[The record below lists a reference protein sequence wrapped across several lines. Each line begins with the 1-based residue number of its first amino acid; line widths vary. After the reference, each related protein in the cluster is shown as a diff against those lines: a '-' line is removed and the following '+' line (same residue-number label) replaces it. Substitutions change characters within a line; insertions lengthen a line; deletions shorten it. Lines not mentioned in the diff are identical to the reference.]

1 MVFLPTMQT
10 LSFSNTPQFFASLGK
25 FCASVIDSADI
36 SDKVAAVL
44 SKVKAGG
51 DKAVLEYTRQFDG
64 ARLTAKKMRVTAEE
78 LKSAVKT
85 LAPEERSAIRQS
97 IAQVKSFHKKTLP
110 KNWKDRNSQ
119 GGIVGEQFYPIQ
131 RVGLY
136 IPGGNVPLVSTVVMT
151 AVLAKLV
158 KCPEICVCTPPKA
171 DGSVEPGMLAVLS
184 MVGVEEVYKVGG
196 AQAIGAMAYGTATI
210 PAVDKIFGPG
220 NAYVMEAKRQA
231 LGTVGIDLLPGPS
244 EVMII
249 ADAGANP
256 DHVTADLLAQAE
268 HGSGKE
274 IIYLATTSKAL
285 LSKVEQSIAR
295 QLPECSH
302 RESCEKVLKSR
313 FLTVLCKTLDQAAQ
327 VANYIAPEHLELQVA
342 DKSINSLTRK
352 ITTAGAILQGY
363 MTPTVLGDF
372 TAGPSHTLPTGRA
385 GRFYSGLQATDFMR
399 RSSIVRYD
407 AKSLAA
413 AAPVIK
419 TFAHLEKLDAHGKS
433 LTVRLNPR
441 QLT

>member
-1 MVFLPTMQT
+1 MQK

-25 FCASVIDSADI
+25 FCSTVINSADV
-36 SDKVAAVL
+36 SEKVTSVL
-44 SKVKAGG
+44 SNVKASGN
-51 DKAVLEYTRQFDG
+51 KAVLEYTQQFDG
-64 ARLTAKKMRVTAEE
+64 AKLTAKNLRVEAEE
-78 LKSAVKT
+78 LKAAVQT
-85 LAPEERSAIRQS
+85 LNSKERGAIRQS
-97 IAQVKSFHKKTLP
+97 IAQVKSFHQKTLP
-110 KNWKDRNSQ
+110 KNWKGKNAQ

-136 IPGGNVPLVSTVVMT
+136 IPGGNAPLVSTVVMT

-184 MVGVEEVYKVGG
+184 MVGIEEVYKIGG
-196 AQAIGAMAYGTATI
+196 AQAIGAMAYGTKTI

-220 NAYVMEAKRQA
+220 NAYVMEAKRQV

-244 EVMII
+244 EVMVI

-256 DHVTADLLAQAE
+256 VHVAADLLAQAE

-274 IIYLATTSKAL
+274 IIYFATTSKVL
-285 LSKVEQSIAR
+285 LGKVEQSIAE
-295 QLPECSH
+295 QLPECVH
-302 RESCEKVLKSR
+302 AESCEKVLKSR
-313 FLTVLCKTLDQAAQ
+313 FLTVLCKNLDQTVQ

-342 DKSINSLTRK
+342 DKSLNELTQK

-399 RSSIVRYD
+399 RSSIVRYS
-407 AKSLAA
+407 AKSLAN
-413 AAPVIK
+413 AAPVVE
-419 TFAHLEKLDAHGKS
+419 TFARLEGLDAHGRS
-433 LTVRLNPR
+433 LTVRL
-441 QLT
+441 

>member
-1 MVFLPTMQT
+1 MVFLLAMQK

-25 FCASVIDSADI
+25 FCSTVINSADV
-36 SDKVAAVL
+36 SEKVTSVL
-44 SKVKAGG
+44 SNVKASGN
-51 DKAVLEYTRQFDG
+51 KAVLEYTQQFDG
-64 ARLTAKKMRVTAEE
+64 AKLTAKNLRVEAEE
-78 LKSAVKT
+78 LKAAVQT
-85 LAPEERSAIRQS
+85 LNSKERGAIRQS
-97 IAQVKSFHKKTLP
+97 IAQVKSFHQKTLP
-110 KNWKDRNSQ
+110 KNWKGKNAQ

-136 IPGGNVPLVSTVVMT
+136 IPGGNAPLVSTVVMT

-184 MVGVEEVYKVGG
+184 MVGIEEVYKIGG
-196 AQAIGAMAYGTATI
+196 AQAIGAMAYGTKTI

-220 NAYVMEAKRQA
+220 NAYVMEAKRQV

-244 EVMII
+244 EVMVI

-256 DHVTADLLAQAE
+256 VHVAADLLAQAE

-274 IIYLATTSKAL
+274 IIYFATTSKVL
-285 LSKVEQSIAR
+285 LGKVEQSIAE
-295 QLPECSH
+295 QLPECVH
-302 RESCEKVLKSR
+302 AESCEKVLKSR
-313 FLTVLCKTLDQAAQ
+313 FLTVLCKNLDQTVQ

-342 DKSINSLTRK
+342 DKSLNELTQK

-399 RSSIVRYD
+399 RSSIVRYS
-407 AKSLAA
+407 AKSLAN
-413 AAPVIK
+413 AAPVVE
-419 TFAHLEKLDAHGKS
+419 TFARLEGLDAHGRS
-433 LTVRLNPR
+433 LTVRL
-441 QLT
+441 